1 MNVLMFGWEFPP
13 HISGGL
19 GTACYGIVKGLS
31 NFQDVNISFVVPKA
45 HGNERTSENL
55 KLISAENVSE
65 ENRLLNLKKSEYL
78 QYIEV
83 ASNLSPYLTPEGFA
97 SSVQLTREQK
107 EEQEL
112 KINRNKPKIYF
123 SGTYGP
129 SLFDEI
135 NNYALVA
142 KTIASNSDF
151 EVIHAHDWLTFPAA
165 IAAKQISGK
174 PLVVHI
180 HSTDFDRSG
189 GSVNP
194 KIYQIEKQGMEE
206 ADHIIT
212 VSNLIKRRL
221 TDQYQIPENKI
232 TTIYNAVEPQK
243 KEPGHIRQKKSKEKI
258 VTFLGRLTIQK
269 GPEYFVDVAR
279 MIINR
284 MKNVHFVIAGNGE
297 MREKI
302 ISRCIHY
309 GISHRVHFTGFL
321 NGPEVDEM
329 YRRSDLF
336 IMPSV
341 SEPFGIVPLEA
352 MLSEVP
358 VIISLQSGVSELIK
372 NVVKTDFWD
381 VHAMADAVYGILKR
395 KRLSAT
401 LIAEGK
407 KEVNQLNWKHS
418 AGEIRQIYLQT
429 IVNKAS

>member
-1 MNVLMFGWEFPP
+1 MFGWEFPP

-31 NFQDVNISFVVPKA
+31 YFQDVNISFVVPRA

-55 KLISAENVSE
+55 RLISAENVSE
-65 ENRLLNLKKSEYL
+65 EERKLHLKKAEYL
-78 QYIEV
+78 KFIEIEV
-83 ASNLSPYLTPEGFA
+83 PSNLSPYLTPEGYA
-97 SSVQLTREQK
+97 SNVQLIKKEK
-107 EEQEL
+107 EEHEL
-112 KINRNKPKIYF
+112 KINRNKPRFYF

-142 KTIASNSDF
+142 KSIARNCDF

-165 IAAKQISGK
+165 ISARQISGK

-194 KIYQIEKQGMEE
+194 RIYQIEKQGMEE

-232 TTIYNAVEPQK
+232 TTIYNAVEPEK
-243 KEPGHIRQKKSKEKI
+243 KEPVHQRYKNLKEKT

-279 MIINR
+279 MIINK

-297 MREKI
+297 MKEKI
-302 ISRCIHY
+302 ISRCIQY
-309 GISHRVHFTGFL
+309 GISRKVHFTGFL
-321 NGPEVDEM
+321 NGTEVSEM

-352 MLSEVP
+352 MLSDVP

-395 KRLSAT
+395 KKLSAT
-401 LIAEGK
+401 LISEGR
-407 KEVNQLNWKHS
+407 KEVNQLDWKHS
-418 AGEIRQIYLQT
+418 AGEIRQIYLRT
-429 IVNKAS
+429 IVKKAS